1 MNNPRK
7 HKRNILPN
15 RETFHSI
22 IKSAVPLSTGFF
34 GAVGGFLAFLPLPA
48 LLGPMLLNAVI
59 CLSGIKMQIHKA
71 FLPPIFVV
79 IGWYLGSKVTP
90 DTFNNISL
98 WIPAAIMLVIWMIFA
113 TTLGSLYFTRFA
125 KFDRLTATYAAL
137 PGALASI
144 AAVVQ
149 DTTTADQRKVVV
161 TQTIRVFMVVILL
174 PIIFALILDVPDNL
188 LALAPQ
194 TSVAAPAFNA
204 AISWLL
210 CIISSCII
218 IGVFK
223 LLRVPS
229 PYLLGGTLASA
240 FFFGSGQLVEPLP
253 TSILMIA
260 LYILGSV
267 LGTRFNGCSW
277 REVARLGGH
286 GIIVTILLL
295 LFVTLGAFISSLIF
309 GMNFLSMFLAYV
321 PGGVHEITIIAYA
334 YSIEPLFVAFLHFLR
349 IAIITVALPI
359 IPSFF
364 RSRVD
369 HTNDNFS
376 NGYDAQN
383 EGKENSMEN
392 SIYQDNQYQSQEHPE
407 EYTEADMHSNNW
419 EDPDSS
425 EEHIDPE
432 EYTEADIHSNNWED
446 PAPSEEHIDPE
457 DNQRPSG

>member
-1 MNNPRK
+1 MSNPSK

-15 RETFHSI
+15 RETFHAI

-34 GAVGGFLAFLPLPA
+34 GAVGGFFAFLPLPA

-71 FLPPIFVV
+71 FLPPIFVI

-113 TTLGSLYFTRFA
+113 TILGSLYFTRFA

-144 AAVVQ
+144 VAVVQ
-149 DTTTADQRKVVV
+149 DTTADQRKVVV
-161 TQTIRVFMVVILL
+161 TQTMRVFMVVILL
-174 PIIFALILDVPDNL
+174 PIIFAVILDVPDNL

-194 TSVAAPAFNA
+194 TSVATPTFNS

-218 IGVFK
+218 ISVFK

-229 PYLLGGTLASA
+229 PYLLGGTLAA
-240 FFFGSGQLVEPLP
+240 AYFFGTGQLVEPLP

-277 REVARLGGH
+277 REVVILGGH

-364 RSRVD
+364 RSRGNRTTD
-369 HTNDNFS
+369 
-376 NGYDAQN
+376 Q
-383 EGKENSMEN
+383 
-392 SIYQDNQYQSQEHPE
+392 
-407 EYTEADMHSNNW
+407 
-419 EDPDSS
+419 
-425 EEHIDPE
+425 
-432 EYTEADIHSNNWED
+432 
-446 PAPSEEHIDPE
+446 
-457 DNQRPSG
+457 